1 MRAVG
6 VDLGGT
12 KVLAAAVHDGE
23 PHHTVKLATPT
34 DSADAVI
41 ASVVDAVRQVVEA
54 DGHDLEQVGVGAP
67 GPVDAEGVVRDAPNL
82 VGFDQPVD
90 LRGRLLEAF
99 GSDVDVR
106 IDNDVNVAALGE
118 ARYGAGRDAGD
129 LLAVWWGTGVGGGLV
144 LDGAVRRGVHGLAGE
159 IGHLTIRAE
168 GRPCSCGGIG
178 HLEAYAGRAAMEAEA
193 RRLHA
198 AGTSTA
204 LVELAGEDRMRS
216 KVWDK
221 ALRGGDVVAARLVTE
236 AVEALGIG
244 IAAALAV
251 IDAEVVVLGGGLADR
266 LGDPLVAQVA
276 DAVAARVFGTTGV
289 RVVGAALGDDA
300 GVVGAAELFAR
311 GPARSQPS

>member
-23 PHHTVKLATPT
+23 PHHTVKVATPT

-41 ASVVDAVRQVVEA
+41 AAVVEAVGRVVEA
-54 DGHDLEQVGVGAP
+54 DGHELQRVGVGAP
-67 GPVDAEGVVRDAPNL
+67 GPVDATGVVRDAPNL
-82 VGFDQPVD
+82 VGFGRPVD
-90 LRGRLLEAF
+90 LRRHLAEAF
-99 GSDVDVR
+99 GSEAEVR

-118 ARYGAGRDAGD
+118 ARHGAGRDAGD

-144 LDGAVRRGVHGLAGE
+144 LAGEVRRGVHGLAGE
-159 IGHLTIRAE
+159 IGHLTIRAD
-168 GRPCSCGGIG
+168 GRRCRCGGIG

-193 RRLHA
+193 RRQHA
-198 AGTSTA
+198 AGTRTL
-204 LVELAGEDRMRS
+204 LVELAGEERMRS
-216 KVWDK
+216 KVWAK
-221 ALRGGDVVAARLVTE
+221 ALRAGDVVATRLVAE

-244 IAAALAV
+244 IASALAV

-266 LGDPLVAQVA
+266 LGEPLVAQVG
-276 DAVAARVFGTTGV
+276 DAVAARVFGTTDV

-300 GVVGAAELFAR
+300 GVVGAAELFV
-311 GPARSQPS
+311 